1 MPAVTHH
8 RPLQRIGQEKK
19 HARLWITD
27 GAATRE
33 AVIWGVGDGQLPVGK
48 FDLAFSPQLNEFN
61 GTFSIQL
68 KVLDWRTV
76 N

>member
-33 AVIWGVGDGQLPVGK
+33 AVIWGAADGELRVGK
-48 FDLAFSPQLNEFN
+48 LIVPSVHSSTNFN

-68 KVLDWRTV
+68 KVPDWRTV

>member
-33 AVIWGVGDGQLPVGK
+33 AVIWGAADGELRVGK
-48 FDLAFSPQLNEFN
+48 LIVPSVH
-61 GTFSIQL
+61 S
-68 KVLDWRTV
+68 
-76 N
+76 